1 MKLTKKEEEILD
13 NIQEGISDTSIL
25 RTFTEFD
32 LETIKEIM
40 NRLERLNLIEV
51 TKKYDEHYKEDY
63 WDAKIK

>member
-32 LETIKEIM
+32 LDTIKEIM
-40 NRLERLNLIEV
+40 NRLERLELIEIV
-51 TKKYDEHYKEDY
+51 KKYDEHYKEDY
-63 WDAKIK
+63 WNAKIK